1 MSQTS
6 QSEPTD
12 KPGPGK
18 PRFLAPIG
26 QPRDYVDRPA
36 MSVHTEPECVSDAIV
51 DGYATV
57 ALFHRS
63 QQHALHVAEAQLI
76 RPTLTP
82 DARLRDIHRRAK
94 HSHVDL
100 SHESHLIGRDLEK
113 ARMSGRSVPDR
124 TLGRLAAIES
134 LLDGVELAA

>member
-1 MSQTS
+1 MS

-51 DGYATV
+51 DSYASI
-57 ALFHRS
+57 ANFHRS
-63 QQHALHVAEAQLI
+63 QQHILDVAAALNVRPLLKAEDRIKDLQ
-76 RPTLTP
+76 
-82 DARLRDIHRRAK
+82 RRAK
-94 HSHVDL
+94 HAKVDMRL
-100 SHESHLIGRDLEK
+100 EIQIMQRDLC
-113 ARMSGRSVPDR
+113 RSRQASRQPPKRVTER
-124 TLGRLAAIES
+124 LGNLES
-134 LLDGVELAA
+134 LLDGIAA